1 MSAFLNAIA
10 ARAGRILGLLPGG
23 RACAWGWM
31 MALLV
36 QGECHAQVAV
46 TARFDTNRITSGQS
60 TFLRVFAQVPLADR
74 ANAERI
80 FSWYVDVVNTNG
92 AVASGNYVQLNKATS
107 DKDPFTSFNGTVQG
121 PNLRGIFDTFLNTPG
136 AGVLQPIELFSIPV
150 TGNQAGRT
158 RFLVQSG
165 SGWPLLEYDFLVVPL
180 GGGLDPLYPSGA
192 NYALAF
198 ADLEVQQGS
207 LPPCSLN
214 LTITPLL
221 LNGQPGG
228 TLRLNFSPCPGY
240 NHIVEESA
248 NLAPGGWTALPG
260 APHNT
265 GVVTV
270 INNRPNRNFR
280 VRAVAP

>member
-1 MSAFLNAIA
+1 MSALMNAIA
-10 ARAGRILGLLPGG
+10 AGAGRCLGLIQGCSWFG
-23 RACAWGWM
+23 WACAL
-31 MALLV
+31 LLV
-36 QGECHAQVAV
+36 LRTDSSAQVLV

-60 TFLRVFAQVPLADR
+60 TTLRVFAQVPAADR

-92 AVASGNYVQLNKATS
+92 PVATGNYVLLNKATS

-121 PNLRGIFDTFLNTPG
+121 ANLRGIFDTFLNTPG
-136 AGVLQPIELFSIPV
+136 AGVQQPVELFSIPV

-158 RFLVQSG
+158 RFIVQSG
-165 SGWPLLEYDFLVVPL
+165 SGWPLLEYDFLVVPA

-192 NYALAF
+192 NYTLAF

-207 LPPCSLN
+207 LPPCNLS

-248 NLAPGGWTALPG
+248 DLSPGGWTALPG

-265 GVVTV
+265 GVVTI
-270 INNRPNRNFR
+270 INNRPNRSFR